1 MALLTHAHAICSRVV
16 SRVRLRSADC
26 ADRHADAAS
35 CRVQVALFFFMSFV
49 NTVIDSMKDS
59 LVITAVGGGTEV
71 IPFLTG
77 AQPRQHCCI
86 CTS

>member
-1 MALLTHAHAICSRVV
+1 MRGNH
-16 SRVRLRSADC
+16 
-26 ADRHADAAS
+26 
-35 CRVQVALFFFMSFV
+35 QVALFFFMSFV

-77 AQPRQHCCI
+77 AINACRRLSLHCAFV
-86 CTS
+86 

>member
-1 MALLTHAHAICSRVV
+1 MHC
-16 SRVRLRSADC
+16 DG
-26 ADRHADAAS
+26 
-35 CRVQVALFFFMSFV
+35 QVLLFFFMSFV

-77 AQPRQHCCI
+77 ACHTIKCRMC
-86 CTS
+86 